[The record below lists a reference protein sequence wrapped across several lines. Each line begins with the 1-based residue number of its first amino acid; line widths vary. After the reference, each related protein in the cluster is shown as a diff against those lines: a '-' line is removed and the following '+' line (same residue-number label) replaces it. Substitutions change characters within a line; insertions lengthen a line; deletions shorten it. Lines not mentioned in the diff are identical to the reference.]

1 MIHRLRAGLAGLFSR
16 FRRRPRRERLPEVR
30 GTARN
35 VIVVKSRDPRF
46 QEILYVLRDDYYS
59 DPDCDRAELLRQA
72 REAARAETGSVLPP
86 GPRLPLWPA
95 GLLLAGAALI
105 LILTGVIM
113 LP

>member
-1 MIHRLRAGLAGLFSR
+1 MMHRLRCGLAAFFSR
-16 FRRRPRRERLPEVR
+16 FRPRPRRERLPEVR

-35 VIVVKSRDPRF
+35 LIVVKSRDPRF

-95 GLLLAGAALI
+95 ALLLAGTALI
-105 LILTGVIM
+105 LFLTGVIG
-113 LP
+113 